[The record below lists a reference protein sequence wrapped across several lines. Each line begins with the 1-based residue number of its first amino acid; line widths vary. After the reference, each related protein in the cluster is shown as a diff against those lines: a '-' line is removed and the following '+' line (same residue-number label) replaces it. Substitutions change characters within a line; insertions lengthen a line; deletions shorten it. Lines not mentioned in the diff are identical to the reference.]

1 MSFPLK
7 KRIVLGVAV
16 ASFAFPVSALE
27 AESGPAKTKPGNT
40 TTTENVFCLRNLKST
55 VTRVSKTPLP
65 AGYSDLKDYQL
76 TADFRSDGTDIPYSE
91 AVAMTDPVTGESVG
105 VIDQNFVPGGSKV
118 VSQWSRGEI
127 KVGGYWVIIKKLG
140 AFGGK
145 VIGTFIPYEAD
156 ILWIPDGDSFLIVKG
171 CNGSFTVTQ
180 EVADA
185 LANQPEGKNAWIR
198 FSTENNG
205 GSNLSQIGTGTV
217 AAWKKIYANWTKPA
231 PATVESIGF

>member
-1 MSFPLK
+1 MSFPLQ
-7 KRIVLGVAV
+7 KRIILGVAV

-65 AGYSDLKDYQL
+65 AGYSDLKDIQV
-76 TADFRSDGTDIPYSE
+76 TADFRSDGADLPWSE
-91 AVAMTDPVTGESVG
+91 AVTLNDPVTGENVG
-105 VIDQNFVPGGSKV
+105 VIDRNFQPGGSKV
-118 VSQWSRGEI
+118 NSSWSRSSIEL
-127 KVGGYWVIIKKLG
+127 GGYWLFKQKLG

-145 VIGTFIPYEAD
+145 VVATFYPFEAD

-180 EVADA
+180 EIADA
-185 LANQPEGKNAWIR
+185 LANQPPGKNAWIR
-198 FSTENNG
+198 FSTEGTG
-205 GSNLSQIGTGTV
+205 GSNLSQIGQGTV
-217 AAWKKIYANWTKPA
+217 AAWKKIYSNWTKPV
-231 PATVESIGF
+231 PATVEAIGF